1 MAARENYFILL
12 ELSFDPMINDE
23 AKIIAAITA
32 KQQQWSK
39 DMTNPIKKVKAAEYL
54 AQLEDIKKVMLTEAS
69 RKNEAEA
76 AKKIRDSK
84 TKELDNKLSL
94 YAAKSDQL
102 SDRDLKLILKNFS
115 SYGFTS
121 TYIQERFKKLVKKD
135 EKIDLGEVIDSSQ
148 AKNIKNFMV
157 QLDMKHSTLY
167 DFLGLPSISSC
178 SQLCETA
185 ETMKKKILAKGE
197 KTGKDNASQSLCG
210 LCAVVFKDKVSK
222 KKYDNYVNLTKYGI
236 VNDSVDEM
244 ALSNSRVI
252 EPKMKERFVDI
263 ACSEYKISPSEASTY
278 ISNYC
283 ELMGYQEK
291 DKSIICGLCNTENSA
306 SATTCSKC
314 GKPLVI
320 DCPSCGSA
328 NNNAAKTCAKCSFDL
343 TKMEQALELLKKA
356 KAIWLEKK
364 IEEAEKTIN
373 EAQNFWP
380 NHPEIE
386 ALQKEITEFKHKF
399 NITLS
404 KITEDIKEK
413 RYYSA
418 ELKINQARND
428 GFAISSDIESKVSS
442 AIKNVEIKLAKIKS
456 CSDDEAFEILLSL
469 IDEISDSDEV
479 HQLIKK
485 YPPEPS
491 KEIKMLRQ
499 GNDVALSWDKT
510 ASRGDITY
518 ILVRKENTY
527 SNDEKDGMVVYKGK
541 ELSFSDSTMK
551 KSTIYCYS
559 LFVSRANVI
568 SKATKLNE
576 QVVIVD
582 NVNNIK
588 TVGGDGLVIFSW
600 DKPSTVTEIKLWK
613 YKGESQP
620 DSFDVFESVKC
631 NRLDGANI
639 TDLENGERY
648 WFYVCAY
655 HTIGGKA
662 YPSEKKLVNAVPQKP
677 AQLLNNFSV
686 VYSGDK
692 FQAKWDEA
700 EWDIIMFYSSQK
712 PDYAKGIIYDIE
724 ELKKNYQTINLSL
737 ISLTEAEF
745 TLNFIGECYIIPGQI
760 NASNVILNEPSYIS
774 SVPSVKDIS
783 FDTNASGTEMYVNFT
798 WPKKIEKSVLV
809 YRMDEYPTAPND
821 PLAHKVECSKRQYE
835 NNEGILITNPPVGIY
850 YAIIYTYFET
860 EDHRIYSGPV
870 KTIINNEPQRDVYY
884 TFKYKKTLFGKQKTL
899 SVTVRSEGTFMFPQ
913 FCVISKYKSVPLKRG
928 DGDIVCTLREDTE
941 IKGSKTFEFNVDDL
955 RKDTKLKLFFLND
968 KQYQHFKILNEGSN
982 SI

>member
-12 ELSFDPMINDE
+12 ELSFDPMVNDE
-23 AKIIAAITA
+23 GKINAAITA

-69 RKNEAEA
+69 RKSEAEA
-76 AKKIRDSK
+76 AKKIRDGK
-84 TKELDNKLSL
+84 IKELDNKLSL
-94 YAAKSDQL
+94 YAAKSSQL
-102 SDRDLKLILKNFS
+102 SDKDLKLILKNFA
-115 SYGFTS
+115 SYGFT
-121 TYIQERFKKLVKKD
+121 TEYIQQRFKKFANED
-135 EKIDLGEVIDSSQ
+135 EKVDLGEVIDSSQ

-157 QLDMKHSTLY
+157 QLDMKHDTLY
-167 DFLGLPSISSC
+167 KFLGLSATASC
-178 SQLCETA
+178 SQLCEAA

-210 LCAVVFKDKVSK
+210 LCAVVFKDKASK
-222 KKYDNYVNLTKYGI
+222 KKYDNYVNLTKYGV
-236 VNDSVDEM
+236 VNDAVDEM
-244 ALSNSRVI
+244 ALSNSRII

-291 DKSIICGLCNTENSA
+291 DKSIICGLCNTENPA

-320 DCPSCGSA
+320 ICPSCGSA
-328 NNNAAKTCAKCSFDL
+328 NGNAAKTCAKCSFDL
-343 TKMEQALELLKKA
+343 TKMEQAVELLKKA
-356 KAIWLEKK
+356 KAAWLAKK
-364 IEEAEKTIN
+364 IEEAEKTIK
-373 EAQNFWP
+373 EAENFWP
-380 NHPEIE
+380 NHPEIV
-386 ALQKEITEFKHKF
+386 ALEKEIADFKQKF
-399 NITLS
+399 NKTLS
-404 KITEDIKEK
+404 EITEDIQEK
-413 RYYSA
+413 RFYSA
-418 ELKINQARND
+418 ELKINQAKND
-428 GFAISSDIESKVSS
+428 GFTISSDIENKVSS
-442 AIKNVEIKLAKIKS
+442 AIKNVEAKLAQIKNS
-456 CSDDEAFEILLSL
+456 SGDEAFEILLSL
-469 IDEISDSDEV
+469 ISEISDSDEV

-491 KEIKMLRQ
+491 KELRMTRK
-499 GNDVALSWDKT
+499 GGEVALSWDKT
-510 ASRGDITY
+510 ASRGEVEY

-527 SNDEKDGMVVYKGK
+527 SNDEKDGTVVYRGK

-559 LFVSRANVI
+559 LFVSRASVTSN
-568 SKATKLNE
+568 ATKLDE

-582 NVNNIK
+582 NVDNIK
-588 TVGGDGLVIFSW
+588 AVGGDGLVIFTW
-600 DKPSTVTEIKLWK
+600 NKPSTVTEVKLWK

-620 DSFDVFESVKC
+620 ESFDVFESVKC

-639 TDLENGERY
+639 TELENGERY
-648 WFYVCAY
+648 WFYICAY

-677 AQLLNNFSV
+677 AQPLNNFSV
-686 VYSGDK
+686 VYSGEK

-700 EWDIIMFYSSQK
+700 EWDVIMFYSSQK
-712 PDYAKGIIYDIE
+712 PDYAKGIIYDLE
-724 ELKKNYQTINLSL
+724 DLKKDYQTIDLSL
-737 ISLTEAEF
+737 KSLTEAEF

-760 NASNVILNEPSYIS
+760 NASNVILNEPTYIS

-798 WPKKIEKSVLV
+798 WPKKIEKSMLV
-809 YRMDEYPTAPND
+809 YRMDEYPTGPED
-821 PLAHKVECSKRQYE
+821 PLAHKVECSKKQYE
-835 NNEGILITNPPVGIY
+835 NNEGILISNPPVGTY
-850 YAIIYTYFET
+850 YAIVYTYFEA
-860 EDHRIYSGPV
+860 EEHRIYSGPV
-870 KTIINNEPQRDVYY
+870 KTVINNEPQRDVYY
-884 TFKYKKTLFGKQKTL
+884 TFKYKKPLFGKQRTL
-899 SVTVRSEGTFMFPQ
+899 SITVRSEGTFMFPQ
-913 FCVISKYKSVPLKRG
+913 FCVISKFKSVPLKRG
-928 DGDIVCTLREDTE
+928 DGDIVCTLQEDTE
-941 IKGSKTFEFNVDDL
+941 INGSKTFEFDVSDL

-982 SI
+982 TI